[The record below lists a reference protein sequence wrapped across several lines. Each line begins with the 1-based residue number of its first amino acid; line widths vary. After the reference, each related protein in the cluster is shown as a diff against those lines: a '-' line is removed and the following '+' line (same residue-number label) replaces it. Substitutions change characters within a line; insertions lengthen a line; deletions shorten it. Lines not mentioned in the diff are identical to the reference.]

1 MKKLVL
7 LFAASLMVIGCEK
20 DVIGEGY
27 PEMEGFYVESC
38 GLPSVTIDSVKS
50 FTIKVNDF
58 TTENPEKFKEQ
69 AQIFLHET
77 VEVGKITLER

>member
-1 MKKLVL
+1 MSTMCSFRSRPFSCCKKEATL
-7 LFAASLMVIGCEK
+7 SI
-20 DVIGEGY
+20 
-27 PEMEGFYVESC
+27 
-38 GLPSVTIDSVKS
+38 
-50 FTIKVNDF
+50 NDF

>member
-1 MKKLVL
+1 MVTGNAYTSMSTMCSCRSRPFSCCKKEATL
-7 LFAASLMVIGCEK
+7 SI
-20 DVIGEGY
+20 
-27 PEMEGFYVESC
+27 
-38 GLPSVTIDSVKS
+38 
-50 FTIKVNDF
+50 NDF

>member
-1 MKKLVL
+1 
-7 LFAASLMVIGCEK
+7 
-20 DVIGEGY
+20 
-27 PEMEGFYVESC
+27 MEGFYVESC